1 MKSDDSGDNDDPKL
15 LILILLLG
23 FYFQSKMATLVEMSN
38 GLKMPIIG
46 LGTWKSSVKSR
57 FCSCFLGEFGET
69 IGILSVMNFCI
80 NLNN

>member
-46 LGTWKSSVKSR
+46 LGTWKSSVKCR
-57 FCSCFLGEFGET
+57 LCSCFLESLEGQYQHSFRYEF
-69 IGILSVMNFCI
+69 LHKS
-80 NLNN
+80 